1 MLPTIRLCSS
11 RTTPALPPAGAGV
24 PRLCRFLGTS
34 LFLRAGHVRCGRQRV
49 LQCWLLQPHHRRLH
63 PVPRLQHDRRR
74 CDWWWPVERAGTRRL
89 PLKQRCPSSQPSL
102 FLLPRTHRQPAGRLL
117 CVQGGVPGRV
127 ERRLVLLRRRR
138 LVAVR
143 QLLVVHQ
150 QRLAVLGQR
159 LVQRL
164 AGPRLVSAPA
174 RLRDILSVRPC
185 PHHENVPA
193 HTRAVAGRPPPPCAQ
208 RAPPVPSTTAQGWP
222 ACGAPA
228 SPTVTRTPG
237 DAVNRRTPLPHVVS
251 IHPPPSPHTCL
262 PAPTAPRARQ
272 GAPRAST
279 CRRP

>member
-1 MLPTIRLCSS
+1 M
-11 RTTPALPPAGAGV
+11 

-34 LFLRAGHVRCGRQRV
+34 LFRAGHVRCGRQRV
-49 LQCWLLQPHHRRLH
+49 LQCWLLQPHHCRLH

-74 CDWWWPVERAGTRRL
+74 CDWWRSVERAGTRRQS
-89 PLKQRCPSSQPSL
+89 LKLRCPSSSPSL
-102 FLLPRTHRQPAGRLL
+102 FLLPCTHRQPAGRLL

-127 ERRLVLLRRRR
+127 ERRLVLLWRRRRRRRRRWLVPSVLRRR

-174 RLRDILSVRPC
+174 RQRDILSVRPC

-193 HTRAVAGRPPPPCAQ
+193 QHTCCGRSTPAAMCTACPAGS
-208 RAPPVPSTTAQGWP
+208 VNDGSGM
-222 ACGAPA
+222 ACMRCSGL
-228 SPTVTRTPG
+228 TNG
-237 DAVNRRTPLPHVVS
+237 DAY
-251 IHPPPSPHTCL
+251 
-262 PAPTAPRARQ
+262 AR
-272 GAPRAST
+272 
-279 CRRP
+279 

>member
-1 MLPTIRLCSS
+1 VLGSEPRGKTCHAPNDRFVAAPHELP
-11 RTTPALPPAGAGV
+11 PALPPAGAGM
-24 PRLCRFLGTS
+24 PRLCRFLGSS
-34 LFLRAGHVRCGRQRV
+34 LFRAGHVRCGRQRV
-49 LQCWLLQPHHRRLH
+49 LQCWLLQPHHCRLH

-74 CDWWWPVERAGTRRL
+74 CDWWRSVERAGTRRHS
-89 PLKQRCPSSQPSL
+89 LKLHCPSSSPSL
-102 FLLPRTHRQPAGRLL
+102 FLLPCTHRQPAGRLL

-127 ERRLVLLRRRR
+127 ERRLVLLWRRRWLVPSVLRRR

-185 PHHENVPA
+185 PHHENIPA
-193 HTRAVAGRPPPPCAQ
+193 HTRAVAGRPPPPCAL
-208 RAPPVPSTTAQGWP
+208 RVPPVPSTTAQGWP

-237 DAVNRRTPLPHVVS
+237 DASEP
-251 IHPPPSPHTCL
+251 
-262 PAPTAPRARQ
+262 
-272 GAPRAST
+272 
-279 CRRP
+279 